1 MRSLTALVVICVFG
15 LAGLTAWLTF
25 DYRKPDP
32 AGAERKPGPA
42 AVIALPA
49 QPDKPKAKDGAA
61 AAKPRLVYLDPALIE
76 DGKWGPLPRIGPKG
90 RKPAQ
95 IYARPFKNPGG
106 RPRIAI
112 VVTGLGLEAALTKA
126 ALKGLPGPVTLAFS
140 AYAPG
145 LYAWTEQAR
154 AGGHE
159 ILIELPMAASKGAR
173 DEPGPKALRAGLSPE
188 ANRDRLHWV
197 LSRFV
202 GYVGVVGAPNEGL
215 SAQTAAFAP
224 VLDDVLGRGLIYLQP
239 RPASVEATPA
249 AARPGVAHI
258 DLWLD
263 PVLDPDAIDRR
274 MRLAEALARGRGWVV
289 AGVRAY
295 PMTVDA
301 VRRWAMAL
309 KERDL
314 IAAPLTAVA
323 APAR

>member
-15 LAGLTAWLTF
+15 LAGLTAWLAL

-32 AGAERKPGPA
+32 AGTGPRPGPA

-49 QPDKPKAKDGAA
+49 QPVRTATRQAPEG
-61 AAKPRLVYLDPALIE
+61 AKPRLVYLDPALVE

-90 RKPAQ
+90 RTPARV
-95 IYARPFKNPGG
+95 YARPFTNPDK

-112 VVTGLGLEAALTKA
+112 VVTGLGLEAKLTKA

-145 LYAWTEQAR
+145 LYGWTEQAR

-159 ILIELPMAASKGAR
+159 VLVELPLAGPDKASQA
-173 DEPGPKALRAGLSPE
+173 PGPKALAASLSPE
-188 ANRDRLHWV
+188 DNRDRLHWV
-197 LSRFV
+197 LSRLV
-202 GYVGVVGAPNEGL
+202 GYVGVIGAPHGAL
-215 SAQTAAFAP
+215 PAHTAAFAP

-239 RPASVEATPA
+239 VSA
-249 AARPGVAHI
+249 AAEAAPAKKAGLAHVDI
-258 DLWLD
+258 WLD

-295 PMTVDA
+295 PVTIDA
-301 VRRWAMAL
+301 VRRWAQAL
-309 KERDL
+309 PERDL
-314 IAAPLTAVA
+314 IAAPLTAVTA
-323 APAR
+323 AR

>member
-1 MRSLTALVVICVFG
+1 MRSLAALVVICVFG
-15 LAGLTAWLTF
+15 LAGLTAWLAF

-32 AGAERKPGPA
+32 AGPGPKPGPA

-49 QPDKPKAKDGAA
+49 QPPAPKAPDS
-61 AAKPRLVYLDPALIE
+61 AKPRLVYLDPGLVE
-76 DGKWGPLPRIGPKG
+76 DGTWGPLPRIGAKG

-95 IYARPFKNPGG
+95 VYARPFVNPEK

-112 VVTGLGLEAALTKA
+112 VVTGLGLEATLTKA

-145 LYAWTEQAR
+145 LYGWTEQAR
-154 AGGHE
+154 TGGHE
-159 ILIELPMAASKGAR
+159 VLVELPMAGADR
-173 DEPGPKALRAGLSPE
+173 SRHAPGPKALEASLSPKD
-188 ANRDRLHWV
+188 NRDRLHWV

-202 GYVGVVGAPNEGL
+202 GYVGVIGAPEGAL
-215 SAQTAAFAP
+215 PVHTAAFEP
-224 VLDDVLGRGLIYLQP
+224 VLGDVLGRGLIYLQP
-239 RPASVEATPA
+239 RPASA
-249 AARPGVAHI
+249 ASPGAKPGTAHVDI
-258 DLWLD
+258 WLD
-263 PVLDPDAIDRR
+263 TVLDPDAIDRR

-295 PMTVDA
+295 PVTVDA
-301 VRRWAMAL
+301 VRRWAQAL

-323 APAR
+323 AAK